1 MAQVKPISK
10 KKLSGPAIAA
20 IIVCIA
26 ILLGL
31 VASLV
36 ASTGVFFR
44 AKDGASSENFEV
56 NASMMEYYTNSIYQS
71 WYSSYYYYILLGYVT
86 FDASTPLD
94 EQTLPSIFKDD
105 EKPNVKTYYDYFAD
119 QATTQVT
126 KLLKYCEAAK
136 ADGTIDFD
144 DLNSKAVS
152 YADETIKALKE
163 SAKSNSMDFTTF
175 LRQNFGEHVNKI
187 DLHNSLVIE
196 YIASEYSN
204 TVYDR
209 FYDGM
214 TDEQKDAYFKE
225 NLHEFI
231 TAEYLTFTLSQ
242 TVSAESVDE
251 KEYITDEYPTGKD
264 NPEYL
269 AAVEKAKEDAKKAN
283 DLNKV
288 AAKELIN
295 KLAKA
300 ANAEEFKRILLDE
313 KYEENFKSAY
323 DTAVKNFAD
332 ADKPSDEDYKAFME
346 EVKQQIIDAVIN
358 EKDDIYEDED
368 EDDSTESQADEE
380 KAVSKW
386 ETAKK
391 ELPASVITK
400 LNSVITSATKTATF
414 YEDKEDFESATDLN
428 KFLFAGVKA
437 QWGVDYADYETKGD
451 NADVNDYLLDMEDYE
466 DNADKQAIGAYS
478 YTVYFVT
485 ESAHRDE
492 EPVRNVGHILFKVD
506 ETGKTSGA
514 YTSFDSAKEKAEEVL
529 ALLNAKLVNGVISEE
544 DFEEIADEYNMDSSN
559 FYYSNKK
566 ENSFVTEF
574 NDWLWSDDRKTEGEL
589 GLVKTEY
596 GWHIMYFGGE
606 YIAWNYSAHSLA
618 TSKALTDWYEALPYE
633 VTVNTSI
640 FESILG

>member
-1 MAQVKPISK
+1 MAQVKPTSK

-20 IIVCIA
+20 IIVCAA
-26 ILLGL
+26 ILIGL

-105 EKPNVKTYYDYFAD
+105 EKPDVKTYYDYFAD

-136 ADGTIDFD
+136 ADGTIDFA
-144 DLNSKAVS
+144 DLNSKAES

-175 LRQNFGEHVNKI
+175 LRQNFGEHVNKK
-187 DLHNSLVIE
+187 DLRNSLVIE

-214 TDEQKDAYFKE
+214 TDEQKEAYFKE

-231 TAEYLTFTLSQ
+231 TAEYLTYNVTQ
-242 TVSAESVDE
+242 KVSAESVDE
-251 KEYITDEYPTGKD
+251 KKYITDEYPTGKD

-269 AAVEKAKEDAKKAN
+269 AAVEKAKEEAKTAN
-283 DLNKV
+283 ELNKV

-300 ANAEEFKRILLDE
+300 ENVEEFKRILLDE

-332 ADKPSDEDYKAFME
+332 ADKPSDDDYKAFMN
-346 EVKQQIIDAVIN
+346 EVKQQIIDAVIAG
-358 EKDDIYEDED
+358 KDDIYEDDDD
-368 EDDSTESQADEE
+368 ETESQAELE
-380 KAVSKW
+380 NASKW

-437 QWGVDYADYETKGD
+437 EWGLKYEDYETQGE
-451 NADVNDYLLDMEDYE
+451 NAKVNDYLLDMEDYE

-478 YTVYFVT
+478 YTVYFVS
-485 ESAHRDE
+485 EVAHRDE

-529 ALLNAKLVNGVISEE
+529 ELLNAKLKDGVISEE
-544 DFEEIADEYNMDSSN
+544 DFEEIANEYNMDSNN
-559 FYYSNKK
+559 FYNANKK

-589 GLVKTEY
+589 GLIKTEY

-618 TSKALTDWYEALPYE
+618 TSEALTEWYEALPYE
-633 VTVNTSI
+633 VTINTSL